1 MFWRTIKKTNRRT
14 VWRLQQ
20 FYARRVLGKTEVL
33 VLGDSHTEVFE
44 LANFKRYFP
53 RHFFSVTTVG
63 GATAS
68 GLENPNSKTQAYQ
81 LFRDAIRASE
91 ARLAIIQLGE
101 VDTGF
106 VIWYRARKYNADVS
120 EMAQRAV
127 DTLTRF
133 IKEVA
138 ITHTPVVI
146 SAPLPTIGDAVEWG
160 EVAKARSEV
169 TATQR
174 ERTALTL
181 EFNREIAAFCAD
193 NHYCYISLDK
203 ECMGEDG
210 LVSQAVLNP
219 DVRNH
224 HYDQDIYA
232 ELLSRKLRP
241 VLARETDPA

>member
-1 MFWRTIKKTNRRT
+1 MLWRTLKKASRRT
-14 VWRLQQ
+14 VRRLQR
-20 FYARRVLGKTEVL
+20 FYAKRVLGKTEVL
-33 VLGDSHTEVFE
+33 VLGDSHTEVFK
-44 LANFKRYFP
+44 LARFKRCFR
-53 RHFFSVTTVG
+53 RHFFAVTTVG

-81 LFRDAIRASE
+81 LFRDAIRGSE

-133 IKEVA
+133 IREVA

-160 EVAKARSEV
+160 EVAKARSKV

-193 NHYCYISLDK
+193 NHYCYISLDE
-203 ECMGEDG
+203 ECLGEDG
-210 LVSQAVLNP
+210 LVSREVINP
-219 DVRNH
+219 DIRNH

-232 ELLSRKLRP
+232 ELLVRKLQP
-241 VLARETDPA
+241 IITG